1 MNYYIIKPLYQGD
14 ISLES
19 VFENGKVSD
28 LVFELDEG
36 WNGDPLIC
44 GTDEFLCEK
53 SLSDKLLASGI
64 TGFEISDMTTI
75 CSGDK
80 VCPELKRMK
89 ITGEIGIKR
98 NMYTNA
104 TADICITK
112 NVGELAVS
120 KRALELIQMP
130 VSKELPQ
137 YVKKSEYTYF
147 INTLC
152 SFEKITEDLPEG
164 VSVSEAAEAE
174 NKSNTHTYIVSG
186 ENEMKI
192 LLFLS
197 CLDPNGTFIG
207 RSPDKMM
214 EFELFFSL
222 MI

>member
-1 MNYYIIKPLYQGD
+1 MKYYIIMPLYQGD

-19 VFENGKVSD
+19 VFENVKVSD
-28 LVFELDEG
+28 LVFELDDG

-53 SLSDKLLASGI
+53 SLSDKLLANGI

-75 CSGDK
+75 YSGDQ

-104 TADICITK
+104 TADICNTK

-120 KRALELIQMP
+120 QRALEIIQMP
-130 VSKELPQ
+130 VSKELPK
-137 YVKKSEYTYF
+137 YIEKSRYNYF
-147 INTLC
+147 VNTLS
-152 SFEKITEDLPEG
+152 SFEKISENLPEG
-164 VSVSEAAEAE
+164 VSVSEVTETE
-174 NKSNTHTYIVSG
+174 NKSNAHTYIVSG

-197 CLDPNGTFIG
+197 CLDSNGTFIG
-207 RSPDKMM
+207 KSQDKMM
-214 EFELFFSL
+214 EFEAFFSL

>member
-28 LVFELDEG
+28 LVFELDDG

-53 SLSDKLLASGI
+53 TLSDKLLASGI

-75 CSGDK
+75 YSGDQ
-80 VCPELKRMK
+80 VCPQLKRMK
-89 ITGEIGIKR
+89 VTGDIALKR

-120 KRALELIQMP
+120 QRALEIIQMP
-130 VSKELPQ
+130 VSKELPK
-137 YVKKSEYTYF
+137 YIEKSGYTYF
-147 INTLC
+147 VNTLS
-152 SFEKITEDLPEG
+152 SFEKITENLSEG
-164 VSVSEAAEAE
+164 VLVSEVTETE

-197 CLDPNGTFIG
+197 CLDSSGTFIG
-207 RSPDKMM
+207 KSQDKMM
-214 EFELFFSL
+214 EFEAFFSL